1 VRESE
6 AQRASRGGRVTL
18 VLEQVG
24 ENVGQH
30 SSTSIFVVFRKGSA
44 EGPPQADY
52 ARQIDCTK
60 VPSDGQED
68 VP

>member
-1 VRESE
+1 M
-6 AQRASRGGRVTL
+6 QQASRGGRVTL

-24 ENVGQH
+24 ENAGQH
-30 SSTSIFVVFRKGSA
+30 GSISIFILFRKGSV

-52 ARQIDCTK
+52 ARQIDCK
-60 VPSDGQED
+60 NVPNDGQED